1 MTSITPF
8 TSVFMQGVPG
18 GNVIILGGHSIGHC
32 KQKMYMYVSYS
43 EQFPRYGCFTVQEF
57 GFGA

>member
-8 TSVFMQGVPG
+8 TSVFLQGVPG

-43 EQFPRYGCFTVQEF
+43 EQFPR
-57 GFGA
+57 